1 MSRKPSCS
9 RASST
14 SPARLLA
21 AALLSCVATALL
33 AAGTGCRFDDS
44 VPLGVEDRL
53 GDIDPQRIVAIG
65 DDFAAGAADGA
76 LYASAQEHSLPALL
90 ALHLSGDPLLQPLVS
105 DPGIALGDPDVGRL
119 TLVRLVPLE
128 LERQDAGNP
137 LVPSPGQPFDNLG
150 VPGALVSEALI
161 AESSATSALGNP
173 FYDLVL
179 GGRGTF
185 VEQAAE
191 LDPTLVLFWIGTSD
205 VMRFVAAGGDTD
217 LAPGLPTPVGTFAL
231 AYEALL
237 DAVLATTDRV
247 VLFTIPDPRQM
258 PLTHAVP
265 RIVLDPD
272 SGQPVMIT
280 VIVPVIDPNTGQ
292 AVLDP
297 VTGDTLFAQQQ
308 STVPLLGPAGPLGPS
323 DLVLLDALA
332 LLDEGI
338 GIPAP
343 VGGTGG
349 LLPDRVVLDAAEQ
362 AEVGA
367 SILGYNQT
375 ITALA
380 AEHDLPLVD
389 VHALVEELASG
400 SLLSDGILMSADYAT
415 GQAFSL
421 DGATFTPKGYGVV
434 ANLVIDALDA
444 RYGGSV
450 PHLRTAGLPGTSVL
464 GLP

>member
-1 MSRKPSCS
+1 
-9 RASST
+9 
-14 SPARLLA
+14 SPLVA
-21 AALLSCVATALL
+21 AVLFFTGA
-33 AAGTGCRFDDS
+33 GCRFDES

-53 GDIDPQRIVAIG
+53 GGIDPRRIVAIG

-76 LYASAQEHSLPALL
+76 LYAGAQGFSLPALL
-90 ALHLSGDPLLQPLVS
+90 ALHLTGDPLLQPLVS
-105 DPGIALGDPDVGRL
+105 DPGIALDESDAGRL
-119 TLVRLVPLE
+119 RLVRLVPLE
-128 LERQDAGNP
+128 LERQAAGNP
-137 LVPSPGQPFDNLG
+137 LVPSPTRPFDNLG
-150 VPGALVSEALI
+150 VPGALISEALI
-161 AESSATSALGNP
+161 AESSATSSLGNP

-191 LDPTLVLFWIGTSD
+191 LDPTLVLLWIGTSD
-205 VMRFVAAGGDTD
+205 VMRYVTAGGDTD
-217 LAPGLPTPVGTFAL
+217 LVPGLPTPVGTFANT
-231 AYEALL
+231 YEALL
-237 DAVLATTDRV
+237 DAVLGITDQV
-247 VLFTIPDPRQM
+247 VLFTIPDPRVM

-272 SGQPVMIT
+272 TGQPVMIT
-280 VIVPVIDPNTGQ
+280 VIVPVLDPNTGQ
-292 AVLDP
+292 PVLDP

-308 STVPLLGPAGPLGPS
+308 ATVPLLGPGGPLAPT
-323 DLVLLDALA
+323 DLVVLDALA

-343 VGGTGG
+343 VGGTGE
-349 LLPDRVVLDAAEQ
+349 LLPDRAVLDAAEQ
-362 AEVGA
+362 VDVGA
-367 SILGYNQT
+367 AVLGYNQA

-389 VHALVEELASG
+389 VHALVETLAAG
-400 SLLSDGILMSADYAT
+400 SLISDGILLSADYAT

-421 DGATFTPKGYGVV
+421 DGARFTPKGYGVV
-434 ANLVIDALDA
+434 ANLVIDALNT

-450 PHLRTAGLPGTSVL
+450 PHLRTADLPGISLL